1 MTAHTLNSSPCEETG
16 HGSPDQHATPAFV
29 VVFISQRT
37 DGDAGY
43 AATAR
48 RMVELAE
55 KQPGFMGAASTRDH
69 TGQGI
74 TVSYWRSLAD
84 IERWKGDAEHMAAQQ
99 SGKEQWYASFRLTVA
114 RVERDHMWTAE

>member
-1 MTAHTLNSSPCEETG
+1 MAPLTSDVQAK
-16 HGSPDQHATPAFV
+16 PAFV

-37 DGDAGY
+37 DGDNGY
-43 AATAR
+43 AIAAR

-55 KQPGFMGAASTRDH
+55 QQPGFMGASSTRDE

-84 IERWKGDAEHMAAQQ
+84 IERWKADAEHMAAQQ
-99 SGKEQWYASFRLTVA
+99 AGMNHWYTSFRLTVA
-114 RVERDHMWTAE
+114 RVERDKSWTTS